1 MKKMI
6 IIERSEFAQLVRNYK
21 KALNMNAILEHACRE
36 RRCALTM
43 TAIEVCELIHLTMD
57 DVIKQTVRG
66 RLRFDEVQSI
76 RYYDVMDLINLKYR
90 LDSQTIFRQT
100 MDQAIPDTA
109 IRINI

>member
-1 MKKMI
+1 MI

-21 KALNMNAILEHACRE
+21 KALNMNAILEHVCRE
-36 RRCALTM
+36 RRYGLTM
-43 TAIEVCELIHLTMD
+43 TAIEVCELIHLNME
-57 DVIKQTVRG
+57 DVIKQTARG

-76 RYYDVMDLINLKYR
+76 RYYDVMDLINLKDR

-109 IRINI
+109 IKIQG